1 MVKRLLLVITI
12 IYTVTL
18 IVTSLIDLD
27 GVPNLGSSF
36 DDKIYHF
43 LAYIALAFLWLTY
56 FRYFGKAKPSFK
68 VFIVVLM
75 FAIFLELI
83 QHQINPNRTFDVI
96 DLLANCIGV
105 VVGTLIAVKQSILKL
120 K

>member
-1 MVKRLLLVITI
+1 
-12 IYTVTL
+12 
-18 IVTSLIDLD
+18 
-27 GVPNLGSSF
+27 
-36 DDKIYHF
+36 
-43 LAYIALAFLWLTY
+43 
-56 FRYFGKAKPSFK
+56 
-68 VFIVVLM
+68 M